1 MIGTLC
7 DQKRGTD
14 PISGLIRVGEPR
26 PIFFQSIRHSVAYLF
41 IGLFEIWYMSY
52 FKNTWLSK
60 LEFRE
65 NRPSDN
71 DASVL
76 HLSA

>member
-14 PISGLIRVGEPR
+14 PISGLIRVGESR
-26 PIFFQSIRHSVAYLF
+26 PIFFPSIRHSVAYLF

-52 FKNTWLSK
+52 FKNTW
-60 LEFRE
+60 
-65 NRPSDN
+65 
-71 DASVL
+71 
-76 HLSA
+76 